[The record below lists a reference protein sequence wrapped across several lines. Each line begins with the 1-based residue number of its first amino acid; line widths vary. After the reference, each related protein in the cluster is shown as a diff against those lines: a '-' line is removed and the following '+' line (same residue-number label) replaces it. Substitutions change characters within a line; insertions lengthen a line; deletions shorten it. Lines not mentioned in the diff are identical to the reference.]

1 MSLLQIWWKKSTS
14 GETPALTCN
23 RCSNRFLRP
32 GLSDEEMAIA
42 NKVFVCSVCEAG
54 GPKAGFMKLKS
65 GIRLGDLILEN
76 PVLMNMF
83 GFRRSLARL
92 LFPSKA
98 GYVSLHKL
106 VTCHREKILSPP
118 KSGKWKNVETLLH
131 KKEKLRDVQDLQERL
146 SKVLSR
152 KMVGTCSLC
161 FDDVPISK
169 LRDACGHCSHR
180 CCEECLKS
188 WYIQNS
194 PGQLF
199 WRRELDV
206 RSVDPFRYTT

>member
-1 MSLLQIWWKKSTS
+1 MRRTITKYFT
-14 GETPALTCN
+14 GYPAIIFCDN
-23 RCSNRFLRP
+23 AEASFVP
-32 GLSDEEMAIA
+32 GLGGFAF
-42 NKVFVCSVCEAG
+42 NPGLCEAG

-180 CCEECLKS
+180 C
-188 WYIQNS
+188 WD
-194 PGQLF
+194 G
-199 WRRELDV
+199 RG
-206 RSVDPFRYTT
+206 

>member
-1 MSLLQIWWKKSTS
+1 M
-14 GETPALTCN
+14 
-23 RCSNRFLRP
+23 
-32 GLSDEEMAIA
+32 
-42 NKVFVCSVCEAG
+42 
-54 GPKAGFMKLKS
+54 
-65 GIRLGDLILEN
+65 
-76 PVLMNMF
+76 LMNMF

-180 CCEECLKS
+180 CCEECRKLA
-188 WYIQNS
+188 IQNS
-194 PGQLF
+194 PGQLSLEARARCPF
-199 WRRELDV
+199 CRSFPIYNVMRYMNREIYAIRARNATLSSGFDRICTILGV
-206 RSVDPFRYTT
+206 WIVIGSGSDARTLRWEAFQRLRNLLANRALRIK